1 MFAYDFHAGGETLM
15 SRHFN
20 DPNADAYFTKRK
32 WGKKEMRASFILISV
47 SALGKSSF
55 AFENTCEII
64 PVVMQLKDPVAF
76 SKDSPRRSG
85 VCV

>member
-1 MFAYDFHAGGETLM
+1 M

-64 PVVMQLKDPVAF
+64 PVVTQRSLKTLSRF
-76 SKDSPRRSG
+76 QKTLLEG